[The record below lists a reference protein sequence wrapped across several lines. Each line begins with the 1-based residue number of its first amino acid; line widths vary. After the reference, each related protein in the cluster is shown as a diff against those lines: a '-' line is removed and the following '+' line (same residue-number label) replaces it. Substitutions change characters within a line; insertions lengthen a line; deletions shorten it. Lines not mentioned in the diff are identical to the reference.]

1 MCVTKKYFY
10 FQVETSIEVELLF
23 GKLEFFK
30 ISGPEGKKK
39 DSHLGKASSS
49 SPGPGCSKLGWI
61 SQG

>member
-39 DSHLGKASSS
+39 TVIWERQVLPVLSRVVQSWVG
-49 SPGPGCSKLGWI
+49 
-61 SQG
+61 